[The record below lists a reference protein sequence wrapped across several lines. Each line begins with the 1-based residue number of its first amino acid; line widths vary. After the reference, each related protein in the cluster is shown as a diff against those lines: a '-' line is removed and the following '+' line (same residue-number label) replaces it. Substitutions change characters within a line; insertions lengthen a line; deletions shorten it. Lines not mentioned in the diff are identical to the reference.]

1 MARPREPWNIRPAN
15 KRASVTASIKARSR
29 RKRRILAKAAVAVY
43 EAAVENDDLLA
54 DQVFEGVQSAKFG
67 FDLASRFALLD
78 PDFAKLHDPSSK
90 CSFRLDLNERLSLQL
105 KQASIC
111 ATTLTGSVSCR
122 LDWTRRVGSLETQK
136 GERVT
141 HGMRRIAQEMCDEQR
156 SWLNDANDAND
167 ALFRTTAGDSHEVS
181 LEDSRLAERVHDL
194 ASGRLVPRFG

>member
-1 MARPREPWNIRPAN
+1 LIERFIEAEIEWLGSDSRAFSRYSASCQVSKIDLIPPTKAGISARNS
-15 KRASVTASIKARSR
+15 ASVSS
-29 RKRRILAKAAVAVY
+29 LEEVQ
-43 EAAVENDDLLA
+43 ELLG
-54 DQVFEGVQSAKFG
+54 DQVFEGVLSAEFS
-67 FDLASRFALLD
+67 FDSASRFALLD
-78 PDFAKLHDPSSK
+78 PDFAKLHDPSSTK

-122 LDWTRRVGSLETQK
+122 LHWTRRVGSLETQK

-156 SWLNDANDAND
+156 SWLNDAHDAND

-181 LEDSRLAERVHDL
+181 LEDSRLAER
-194 ASGRLVPRFG
+194 A